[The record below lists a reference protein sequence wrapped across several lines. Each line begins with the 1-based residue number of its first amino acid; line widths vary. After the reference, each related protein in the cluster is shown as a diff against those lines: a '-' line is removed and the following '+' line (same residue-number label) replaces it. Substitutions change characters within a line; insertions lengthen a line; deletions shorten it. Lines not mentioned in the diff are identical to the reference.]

1 MQIKVKP
8 MGQYQT
14 NCYIVTEKGVD
25 LIIDPGVGA
34 AEWVMKNVNSPVAIL
49 NTHGH
54 FDHVWSDKELKE
66 RLKIPVYC
74 PKEDVFMLEKDP
86 FGQRVPPCRADVA
99 VEADSRYTI
108 GGIDV
113 TFLHFPGHTPGCS
126 AIEIGDNWF
135 CGDFLFR
142 GSIGRVD
149 FPYSDPAAMKKS
161 LERALE
167 YPKNVTLYP
176 GHGPKST
183 LEAEKRSIRYWIEIL

>member
-14 NCYIVTEKGVD
+14 NCYIVTENGVD

-34 AEWVMKNVNSPVAIL
+34 AEWVMKNVKSPVAIL

-66 RLKIPVYC
+66 KLKIPVYC

-99 VEADSRYTI
+99 VEPDSRYTI

-161 LERALE
+161 LKRALE